1 MIKISIFKNQ
11 PRYYGRGKRKKKKS
25 AYEWILIDEMN
36 KLGTSADDTKKYNA
50 LKKKREELFKSTIP
64 YLEKAVELDPSNQD
78 VSKTLLNVYSALEM
92 TAEYKAL
99 KAKM

>member
-36 KLGTSADDTKKYNA
+36 KYRGCNHRKFHFFLNFSSSFKKHWRFVNNSG
-50 LKKKREELFKSTIP
+50 FG
-64 YLEKAVELDPSNQD
+64 
-78 VSKTLLNVYSALEM
+78 
-92 TAEYKAL
+92 
-99 KAKM
+99 